1 MWAPGDPPGPAG
13 WDRRRVGARL
23 LAALAGLQ
31 ELQGLRARQQ
41 AAVRGALA
49 LRPPPAPAA
58 PRGPR
63 AHERLEAVLAALQE
77 QLHRL
82 RRQDLGL
89 KTHLDQLDRQI
100 SELQLDVRRTCPEG
114 PDGDSRPSSGFY
126 EMSDGGSCSLS
137 ASCTS
142 VCSDRL
148 SSSLGTLPPSAPKAR
163 TGAGDCRPWSADDTT
178 VCGAPLPVR
187 GRQAT
192 EDGAGTPRPRPVST
206 GDLERVLLAEAGPP
220 TAGVDAMSTLLLRR
234 GLGPRPRMLDPKYQ
248 RDLVSTGGREV
259 YLYPSPLHA
268 VALQSPLFALPT
280 ETPQGD
286 SPPQPSSRSLPG
298 RSAPRPPRPGP
309 VPEPG
314 AARAYI
320 DKLLGLRG
328 LGGTPRGHVGEQG
341 PPSRRAETER
351 RPEGLTCSP
360 RRAGVGGE
368 ALRGDT
374 GGNGLEQRGPVP
386 LGSPPPPSSLP
397 EGGQR
402 PPHIC
407 VRVGT
412 IPGPPQLGGAPRA
425 QQAAPTSREGTARL
439 PPRTG
444 PGPWVHPHS
453 VTSSAAPT
461 GLQTGQNPGPPT
473 TKAVKVGRG
482 ASNKAPRPERQPPPW
497 GALLAPQLPPTWG
510 AGLRRRPPQAGEA
523 PGRSCSECSLFPV
536 SLLVPPLVARR
547 EGHGAPAQAV
557 LPPEGAPAA
566 AGRAA
571 RKRQRRWWSSVEIS
585 AGARLPGAQGPG
597 LGPATRRGGGPR
609 PARSRARLRPPHR
622 DPQAR
627 SESGSEHSAE
637 CAPCSAPPPPG
648 PAEAGPAPTRPALR
662 GRGAQRH
669 GGRRPG
675 RGEPACLAWDEPPT
689 APAHPWLPA
698 TPAPGA
704 QALPHQGLQGPEE
717 EDLPV
722 PAHCAEGHD
731 PGVRPAA
738 LKVMTLGEARH
749 WTCVPEAIPLRSGGG
764 GGAEG
769 GAGAGWA
776 EGPRRLPA
784 HQTSTGNTEPLP
796 RHRLSPGAQ
805 ASAATGVATSV
816 LLPFLQSLILGAR
829 WPDSRG
835 KRRDGNPASTSRE

>member
-49 LRPPPAPAA
+49 MQPPPAPAA

-89 KTHLDQLDRQI
+89 KTHLDQLDQQI
-100 SELQLDVRRTCPEG
+100 SELQLDVHRTSPEG

-126 EMSDGGSCSLS
+126 ELSDGGSCSLS

-148 SSSLGTLPPSAPKAR
+148 SSSLGTLLPSAPKAR

-220 TAGVDAMSTLLLRR
+220 MAGVDAMSTLLLRR

-280 ETPQGD
+280 ETPQRD
-286 SPPQPSSRSLPG
+286 SPPQPSSQSLPG
-298 RSAPRPPRPGP
+298 HSAPRPTRTGP

-402 PPHIC
+402 PPRVC
-407 VRVGT
+407 VCVGT
-412 IPGPPQLGGAPRA
+412 LPGPPQLGGAPRA
-425 QQAAPTSREGTARL
+425 EQAAPTSREGTARL
-439 PPRTG
+439 PPSTG

-461 GLQTGQNPGPPT
+461 GLQTGQNPGPPA
-473 TKAVKVGRG
+473 TKAVKIGRG
-482 ASNKAPRPERQPPPW
+482 SSNKAPRPGRQPPPW

-536 SLLVPPLVARR
+536 SFLVPPLVARR
-547 EGHGAPAQAV
+547 EGHGASAQAV

-585 AGARLPGAQGPG
+585 AGARPPGAQGPG

-609 PARSRARLRPPHR
+609 PACSRARLRPPHR

-637 CAPCSAPPPPG
+637 CAAPLRSTITGASGGRAGAPAASRFGDGEPSGSGTEGGVQDMGSRPAWPGMSPPRPQRTPGSRPPLPPG
-648 PAEAGPAPTRPALR
+648 PRLCRIKASRALKKKICRFQPT
-662 GRGAQRH
+662 
-669 GGRRPG
+669 
-675 RGEPACLAWDEPPT
+675 
-689 APAHPWLPA
+689 
-698 TPAPGA
+698 
-704 QALPHQGLQGPEE
+704 
-717 EDLPV
+717 
-722 PAHCAEGHD
+722 
-731 PGVRPAA
+731 A
-738 LKVMTLGEARH
+738 LKVMTL
-749 WTCVPEAIPLRSGGG
+749 V
-764 GGAEG
+764 
-769 GAGAGWA
+769 
-776 EGPRRLPA
+776 
-784 HQTSTGNTEPLP
+784 
-796 RHRLSPGAQ
+796 
-805 ASAATGVATSV
+805 
-816 LLPFLQSLILGAR
+816 
-829 WPDSRG
+829 
-835 KRRDGNPASTSRE
+835 